1 MKTMRFLFAGAAVVA
16 LVAAGALAQDAAA
29 PKAPAA
35 KPMDPEV
42 QALTKELIGKLG
54 TKNPNVR
61 QVLRAALVQVG
72 RDAVPMLQEAMK
84 SDDAGTAAFAKEIVE
99 AINNPRRGGPN
110 QGRGPVDAEQLAKDL
125 GLDADKTK
133 KLKDVQDKMREKTRE
148 LMQEMREGGLDR
160 QSMQEEMQQLR
171 KEAEGKLKEF
181 LTEEQIGKV
190 MESMQQGMRGG
201 RRGPGGGGEG
211 GGEGRRGGGEG
222 GERRGGGGEGGGGG
236 GGF

>member
-16 LVAAGALAQDAAA
+16 LVAAGAMAQEGAAA
-29 PKAPAA
+29 PKAAPAVKA
-35 KPMDPEV
+35 MDPEV

-54 TKNPNVR
+54 TKNPGVR
-61 QVLRAALVQVG
+61 AVLRAALVQVG
-72 RDAVPMLQEAMK
+72 RDAIPMLQEAMK

-99 AINNPRRGGPN
+99 AINNPRRG
-110 QGRGPVDAEQLAKDL
+110 QGQARGPVDAEALAKEM

-160 QSMQEEMQQLR
+160 QSMQEEMQELR

-190 MESMQQGMRGG
+190 MESLQGGMRGG
-201 RRGPGGGGEG
+201 RRGPGGGSEG
-211 GGEGRRGGGEG
+211 GGEGRRGGG
-222 GERRGGGGEGGGGG
+222 GGGGG
-236 GGF
+236 GS